1 MFAGALTAL
10 VTPFRDDRLDE
21 KALRAI
27 VAEQID
33 NGIDGL
39 VPCGTTGECAS
50 LSDEEYVR
58 LLSVVVEEARGRV
71 PVIAGAGTAS
81 TAHTIELAKTAQ
93 KLKVDALLVVVPYY
107 YRPSQEGLFAHFSAV
122 AKAVPL
128 PIVLY
133 NIPGRCGV
141 DLSVATMER
150 LAAIENI
157 VGVKEATGT
166 VQRSSELATRFGDRF
181 AILSGDDALTL
192 PVMAVGGHGVISVAS
207 NVVPREVS
215 KQVDLFREGDLAGS
229 RAQHQKLSPLY
240 EALFVES
247 NPGPVKWAMGARGI
261 MSPEIR
267 LPFVAPTEASQQR
280 IRAALKSVGVR

>member
-10 VTPFRDDRLDE
+10 VTPFRDDRVDE

-33 NGIDGL
+33 SGIDGL
-39 VPCGTTGECAS
+39 VPSGTTGEGTS
-50 LSDEEYVR
+50 LSHDEYVR
-58 LLSVVVEEARGRV
+58 LLSIVVDEARGRV
-71 PVIAGAGTAS
+71 PVIAGAGSAS
-81 TAHTIELAKTAQ
+81 TAHTIELCKTAQ
-93 KLKVDALLVVVPYY
+93 QVKVDGLLVVVPYY
-107 YRPSQEGLFAHFSAV
+107 YKPTQEGLFAHFSAV

-141 DLSVATMER
+141 DLTVATLER
-150 LAAIENI
+150 LAAVESI
-157 VGVKEATGT
+157 VAIKESTGT
-166 VQRSSELATRFGDRF
+166 VQRSSEIATRFGDRF
-181 AILSGDDALTL
+181 TILSGDDALTL
-192 PVMAVGGHGVISVAS
+192 PIMAVGGHGVISVTS

-229 RAQHQKLSPLY
+229 RAQHQKLSPLF

-247 NPGPVKWAMGARGI
+247 NPGPVKWAMGVRGI

-280 IRAALKSVGVR
+280 IRAALKIVGIR